1 MLRFTPYSRSSYG
14 YEVPPAYRTKL
25 ISKEILQKKLEELT
39 EMVDEDKNSSI
50 FITSSYN
57 YEFLLVHG
65 VQHYI
70 NRLSATAL
78 APMPFRVEKL
88 VYGYI
93 EHCDKLE
100 E

>member
-1 MLRFTPYSRSSYG
+1 MNLCYFYNIKPTFG
-14 YEVPPAYRTKL
+14 CG
-25 ISKEILQKKLEELT
+25 
-39 EMVDEDKNSSI
+39 
-50 FITSSYN
+50 FHN

-78 APMPFRVEKL
+78 ASMPFRVEKL